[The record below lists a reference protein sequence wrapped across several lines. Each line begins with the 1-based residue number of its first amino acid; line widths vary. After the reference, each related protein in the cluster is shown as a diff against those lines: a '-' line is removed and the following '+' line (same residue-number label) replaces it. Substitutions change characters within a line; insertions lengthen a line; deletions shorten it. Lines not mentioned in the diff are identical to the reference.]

1 MENLLRSPR
10 CFTFCNRAR
19 NCRLRALA
27 LGLIFV
33 SAIAHAEPDTI
44 IIIGIG
50 SGDCAEF
57 LSDIATKPQTQGEYF
72 SWAQGY
78 MSGLLARA
86 PPGEIVDLNPPVLPW
101 EKQAK
106 FLHMYCYYN
115 TRARFVLG
123 VETLY
128 KISRQHQISAG
139 HLCAMERA
147 V

>member
-1 MENLLRSPR
+1 MANFLRHSRLPP
-10 CFTFCNRAR
+10 FCHRGWNR
-19 NCRLRALA
+19 RLPVFA

-57 LSDIATKPQTQGEYF
+57 LSDIASKPQAQGEYF

-115 TRARFVLG
+115 TQARFVAG

-128 KISRQHQISAG
+128 KLLRKPNG
-139 HLCAMERA
+139 
-147 V
+147 